1 MKTVPTVQNT
11 QINSKIF
18 SNRDWERKRDWRER
32 EAEIH
37 IDSQMFLSNSHSR
50 NTSCLRIRK
59 SSCQTQEMCSK
70 DIIVMRDGLCNTGQ
84 RTHLGLGCVKK
95 LTRHGCEEID

>member
-37 IDSQMFLSNSHSR
+37 IDSQMYDR
-50 NTSCLRIRK
+50 YIIR
-59 SSCQTQEMCSK
+59 
-70 DIIVMRDGLCNTGQ
+70 
-84 RTHLGLGCVKK
+84 
-95 LTRHGCEEID
+95 

>member
-70 DIIVMRDGLCNTGQ
+70 DIIVMRDGL
-84 RTHLGLGCVKK
+84 
-95 LTRHGCEEID
+95 